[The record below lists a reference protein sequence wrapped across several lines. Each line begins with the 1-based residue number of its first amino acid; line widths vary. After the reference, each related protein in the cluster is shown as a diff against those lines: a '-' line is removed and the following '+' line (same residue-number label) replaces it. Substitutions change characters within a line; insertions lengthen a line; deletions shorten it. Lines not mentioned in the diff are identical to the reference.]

1 MLFANAGGSARTGID
16 AAPDAVWLDLMNAT
30 TAEQAAAVKAAGFEL
45 PTRDDIAEIESSSR
59 VSTVDGV
66 FYLNS
71 PVSYRDAD
79 GRSTLAP
86 VGFALSEHRLVTIR
100 YAEMPAFDKFA
111 EHFAHRPCA
120 SSAEAFAGLIEAL
133 VDRVADVLEQIAADL
148 DMLSRQTFRV
158 EDAGRRQKSGSADR
172 NLRRTLTSI
181 GQSGDAIGN
190 LRDTLLGLTRIVAYT
205 QQSTATW
212 VPAAIKERL
221 ATVRQDLAS
230 LNDYDQQLTAKIGF
244 LLDAVMGFI
253 SIEQNNIF
261 KVLTIVS
268 VVGIPPTFVVGLY
281 GMNFKNMPE
290 YDWAWGYQYSWVLII
305 VSIVVPL
312 VWFRLKDWI

>member
-1 MLFANAGGSARTGID
+1 
-16 AAPDAVWLDLMNAT
+16 MNAT
-30 TAEQAAAVKAAGFEL
+30 TGERDAAAQAAGFAL

-59 VSTVDGV
+59 VSTADGV

-71 PVSYRDAD
+71 PISYRDAE
-79 GRSTLAP
+79 GRSALAP

-100 YAEMPAFDKFA
+100 FAEMPVFDKFA
-111 EHFAHRPCA
+111 EHFAQRPCG
-120 SSAEAFAGLIEAL
+120 SSAEAFAGIIEAL
-133 VDRVADVLEQIAADL
+133 IDRLADVLEHIAADL

-158 EDAGRRQKSGSADR
+158 EDAGQRRSTRNANR

-190 LRDTLLGLTRIVAYT
+190 LPDTLLGLTRIVAYT
-205 QQSTATW
+205 QQSAAAW
-212 VPAAIKERL
+212 LPAAIKERL

-230 LNDYDQQLTAKIGF
+230 LNDYDQQLSAKTSF

-261 KVLTIVS
+261 KVLTVVS

-290 YDWAWGYQYSWVLII
+290 YDWAWGYPWSWALII
-305 VSIVVPL
+305 VSIVIPL

>member
-1 MLFANAGGSARTGID
+1 
-16 AAPDAVWLDLMNAT
+16 MNAT
-30 TAEQAAAVKAAGFEL
+30 TGERDAAAQAAGFAL

-59 VSTVDGV
+59 VSTADGV

-71 PVSYRDAD
+71 PISYRDAE
-79 GRSTLAP
+79 GRSALAP

-100 YAEMPAFDKFA
+100 FAEMPVFDKFA
-111 EHFAHRPCA
+111 EHFARRPCG
-120 SSAEAFAGLIEAL
+120 SSAEAFAGIIEAL
-133 VDRVADVLEQIAADL
+133 IDRLADVLEHIAADL

-158 EDAGRRQKSGSADR
+158 EDAGQRRSTRNANR

-190 LRDTLLGLTRIVAYT
+190 LPDTLLGLTRIVAYT
-205 QQSTATW
+205 QQSAAAW
-212 VPAAIKERL
+212 LPAAIKERL

-230 LNDYDQQLTAKIGF
+230 LNDYDQQLSAKTSF

-261 KVLTIVS
+261 KVLTVVS

-290 YDWAWGYQYSWVLII
+290 YDWAWGYPWSWALII
-305 VSIVVPL
+305 VSIVIPL